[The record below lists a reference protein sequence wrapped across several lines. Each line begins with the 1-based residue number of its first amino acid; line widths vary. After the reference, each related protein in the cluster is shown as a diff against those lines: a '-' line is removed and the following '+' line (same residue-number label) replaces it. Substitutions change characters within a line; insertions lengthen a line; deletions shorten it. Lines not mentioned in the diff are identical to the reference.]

1 MRAVTNTMREIVRY
15 PSALLGSVIIALL
28 LALAVYAVVTLP
40 YNEAIRLWRG
50 GESVWIDHPRNAQP
64 RWVNFFRTQKLP
76 ETIVLDTQA
85 GTAPKTSE
93 SISVGM
99 TDVTLAFAFDYPYD
113 AFPQDL
119 AVFFQATF
127 KEKRP
132 HVELTWVTPDAR
144 EIQLSDF
151 TVQGSETYYITQD
164 ERLQRR
170 LRGQPALEAL
180 FGDPNAATP
189 TPLKGTYQL
198 RAAGL
203 VFEEEATLDGK
214 FVLYGQVDGLAGTDH
229 RRRDLMVALLWGTPI
244 ALSFGLLAAVGIT
257 ITSLV
262 IAAIGVWFGGWI
274 DAAIQRTTEVNL
286 ILPVLPVLIM
296 IGTFYSRSIWVM
308 LSSIIL
314 LSIFGGAIKTQR
326 ALFLQVKESSYIEAA
341 KAYGAGNFRIIFL
354 YMIPRIIP
362 ILIPQFVVLIP
373 SFVFLEA
380 TLSLLELGD
389 PVLPTWG
396 KVLSEARTNGAL
408 YQGYYY
414 WMLEPAA
421 LLMVTGLG
429 FAMVGFAMDRI
440 FNPRLRGM

>member
-1 MRAVTNTMREIVRY
+1 MRGITSALREFTRY
-15 PSALLGSVIIALL
+15 PSALLGSAIIALL
-28 LALAVYAVVTLP
+28 LGVAVYAVVTLP

-50 GESVWIDHPRNAQP
+50 GESVWIEHPRNAQP
-64 RWVNFFRTQKLP
+64 RWMNLFRTQKLP
-76 ETIVLDTQA
+76 ETIVLDSQMGA
-85 GTAPKTSE
+85 VAKETAPVSDE
-93 SISVGM
+93 M
-99 TDVTLAFAFDYPYD
+99 TDVTLTFAFDYPYD

-119 AVFFQATF
+119 AVFFRANFQ
-127 KEKRP
+127 EKRP
-132 HVELTWVTPDAR
+132 HVDLSWVTPDGR
-144 EIQLSDF
+144 EIRLSDF
-151 TVQGSETYYITQD
+151 AIQGSETYYVTQD

-203 VFEEEATLDGK
+203 VFEEDATLDGK

-257 ITSLV
+257 ISSLV
-262 IAAIGVWFGGWI
+262 IAAIGVWYGGWI
-274 DAAIQRTTEVNL
+274 DAAIQRITEVNL

-308 LSSIIL
+308 LSSVIL
-314 LSIFGGAIKTQR
+314 LSIFGGAIKTHR

-341 KAYGAGNFRIIFL
+341 KAYGAGNFRVIFL

-440 FNPRLRGM
+440 FNPRLRGL

>member
-1 MRAVTNTMREIVRY
+1 MSSMTNALREIARY
-15 PSALLGSVIIALL
+15 PSALLGSIIIAAL
-28 LALAVYAVVTLP
+28 LALAVYAVIALP
-40 YNEAIRLWRG
+40 YSEAVRLWRG
-50 GESVWIDHPRNAQP
+50 GESVWIEHPRNAQP
-64 RWVNFFRTQKLP
+64 RWVNFFRREKLP
-76 ETIVLDTQA
+76 ETIVLDSKA
-85 GTAPKTSE
+85 GAVPKETTSITE
-93 SISVGM
+93 AMI
-99 TDVTLAFAFDYPYD
+99 DATLTFAFDYNYD

-119 AVFFQATF
+119 AIFFTADFQ
-127 KEKRP
+127 EKRP
-132 HVELTWVTPDAR
+132 HVELTWVTPDGR
-144 EIQLSDF
+144 EIGLSDF
-151 TVQGSETYYITQD
+151 TVGASEAYYITQD

-180 FGDPNAATP
+180 LGDPNAATP
-189 TPLKGTYQL
+189 TPLQGRYQL
-198 RAAGL
+198 KAAGL
-203 VFEEEATLDGK
+203 LFEPEATLDGK
-214 FVLYGQVDGLAGTDH
+214 FILYGQVDGLAGTDH
-229 RRRDLMVALLWGTPI
+229 RRRDLTVALLWGTPI

-257 ITSLV
+257 ISSLV
-262 IAAIGVWFGGWI
+262 IAAVGVWFGGWI
-274 DAAIQRTTEVNL
+274 DAGIQRLTEVNL

-296 IGTFYSRSIWVM
+296 IGTFYSRSIWIM
-308 LSSIIL
+308 LGSVIL
-314 LSIFGGAIKTQR
+314 LSIFGGAIKSHR

-396 KVLSEARTNGAL
+396 KILSEARTNGAL

-414 WMLEPAA
+414 WMLEPAV
-421 LLMVTGLG
+421 LLMITGLG

-440 FNPRLRGM
+440 FNPRLRGL